1 MIRTEFADRS
11 GGTKRQALARADARV
26 RTVRVPFHVQSAT
39 GPVPG
44 YVVQTI
50 RERGAAVERE
60 DGRLVFRLTRPVEA
74 LRAWSE
80 RAMRTCVVWDP
91 QESQLVEVVED
102 QSFEDMLWETRRQ
115 AA

>member
-1 MIRTEFADRS
+1 MIRKEFAGRS
-11 GGTKRQALARADARV
+11 GGTKRQALARARA
-26 RTVRVPFHVQSAT
+26 PFHIQTAT

-50 RERGAAVERE
+50 RERGEGIERE

-74 LRAWSE
+74 LSAWSE

-91 QESQLVEVVED
+91 YESQLVAVVED
-102 QSFEDMLWETRRQ
+102 QSFEDMLWEKHKR